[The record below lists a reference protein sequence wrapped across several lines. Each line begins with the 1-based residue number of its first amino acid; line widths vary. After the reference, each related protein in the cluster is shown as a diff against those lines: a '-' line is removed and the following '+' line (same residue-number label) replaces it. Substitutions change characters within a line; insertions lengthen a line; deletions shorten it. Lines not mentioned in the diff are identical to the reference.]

1 MGTFNEIKKH
11 SYILS
16 KDGFILCV
24 LLIGTD
30 YYAGEILYGQVPI
43 DDCPS
48 KIIDGVKYFKYWFLQ
63 HKNRKTFGNIGEKTK
78 YIDYYKSIN
87 SIYKEFTFNHPLIGQ
102 LFKIDKDSVDKIW
115 TPIEYRYL
123 TQKYSDQKL
132 IIEELSKKL
141 NIGPEYINIG
151 GSNML
156 DLDHMSKQDF
166 DIVLNSKEQS
176 AKMVK
181 AIRKLTSDE
190 SYRININDK
199 HIHHRRFMF
208 DSRII
213 CPFGRSDDDSI
224 FDNSPHELIKSTTKI
239 EAIVTD
245 DSESLLSPSRYK
257 IIIDDEELYLISYCV
272 GHTALL
278 KKGDKIKLVA
288 PLYVFKINDKLPKAV
303 VIPVEGTWID
313 IN

>member
-1 MGTFNEIKKH
+1 MKLKKH

-24 LLIGTD
+24 LLIDTD

-43 DDCPS
+43 DNCPV

-63 HKNRKTFGNIGEKTK
+63 HKDRKIFGNVGEKTK
-78 YIDYYKSIN
+78 YVGYYESIN
-87 SIYKEFTFNHPLIGQ
+87 LIYKKFTMNHPFIGQ
-102 LFKIDKDSVDKIW
+102 LFRVDKDRIERTW
-115 TPIEYRYL
+115 TPIEYDNL
-123 TQKYSDQKL
+123 TQKYSEQGL
-132 IIEELSKKL
+132 IIKKLSKIL
-141 NIGPEYINIG
+141 NIEPKYLNIG

-156 DLDHMSKQDF
+156 DLNHMSKQDF
-166 DIVLNSKEQS
+166 DIIINSKEQS
-176 AKMVK
+176 AKMVT
-181 AIRKLTSDE
+181 AIRRLTSDE
-190 SYRININDK
+190 LYWINTNNK

-208 DSRII
+208 DTRII
-213 CPFGRSDDDSI
+213 CPFGWAADDFI
-224 FDNSPHELIKSTTKI
+224 FEISQYKLVKPPTKI

-245 DSESLLSPSRYK
+245 DSESLLSPSRYR
-257 IIIDDEELYLISYCV
+257 IVIDNEELLLISYSV

-288 PLYVFKINDKLPKAV
+288 PQYVFRISDKLIKSV
-303 VIPVEGTWID
+303 VIPVEGTWIN